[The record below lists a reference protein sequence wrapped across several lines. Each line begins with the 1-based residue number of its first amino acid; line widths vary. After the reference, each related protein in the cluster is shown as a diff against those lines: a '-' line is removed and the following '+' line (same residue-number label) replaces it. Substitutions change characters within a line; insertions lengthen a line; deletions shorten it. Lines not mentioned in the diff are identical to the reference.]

1 MKDIKIMQKCLDKS
15 GPREEKDNQ
24 WHIQLPKDKA
34 NENFLAREDEGDL
47 EVKPLMQPC
56 NGRWSQ

>member
-1 MKDIKIMQKCLDKS
+1 MEDIKITQKCLDKS

-34 NENFLAREDEGDL
+34 NTREFSGL
-47 EVKPLMQPC
+47 
-56 NGRWSQ
+56 GG